1 MTKYKNKYRIEST
14 RLRNW
19 NYGDAA
25 LYFVTI
31 CTKNRVHY
39 FGEIENGIM
48 KPSVLGEIVISEWIK
63 TFEIRHDMN
72 LSMGEFVVMPNHFHA
87 IIGIGENEYN
97 NGNDTDDVMDTDD
110 GMDMDDGMGTD
121 DGMDT
126 GGGMDADGDMDADGG
141 RGAMHRTSTR
151 GVSMRGV
158 STDRISTRGV
168 SMCGVS
174 MRGVSTDRIS
184 TRDVSTDRISMRG
197 VSTNHGVSTFGPQSK
212 NLASI
217 MRGFKSSVTVF
228 ARKNNIDFQWQSL
241 YHDHIIRNEKSFI
254 NISNYIINN
263 PLNWKE
269 DNFFKSE

>member
-14 RLRNW
+14 RLKNW

-48 KPSVLGEIVISEWIK
+48 KPSVLGEIVMSEWIK
-63 TFEIRHDMN
+63 TFELRHDMN

-97 NGNDTDDVMDTDD
+97 NGNDTDGDMDT
-110 GMDMDDGMGTD
+110 DDGMGTD
-121 DGMDT
+121 D
-126 GGGMDADGDMDADGG
+126 G

-151 GVSMRGV
+151 GVSMHGV
-158 STDRISTRGV
+158 STDRI
-168 SMCGVS
+168 
-174 MRGVSTDRIS
+174 STDRIS
-184 TRDVSTDRISMRG
+184 TRDVSTNHVSMR
-197 VSTNHGVSTFGPQSK
+197 GVSTFGPQSK

>member
-14 RLRNW
+14 RLQSW
-19 NYGDAA
+19 NYGNAA

-48 KPSVLGEIVISEWIK
+48 KPTVLGEIVISEWIK
-63 TFEIRHDMN
+63 TFEIRKDMN

-87 IIGIGENEYN
+87 IIGIGENIYN
-97 NGNDTDDVMDTDD
+97 NGNDNIDRDAMHCVSTSDKDAKHRVSTDKD
-110 GMDMDDGMGTD
+110 
-121 DGMDT
+121 
-126 GGGMDADGDMDADGG
+126 
-141 RGAMHRTSTR
+141 AMHR
-151 GVSMRGV
+151 
-158 STDRISTRGV
+158 
-168 SMCGVS
+168 
-174 MRGVSTDRIS
+174 
-184 TRDVSTDRISMRG
+184 
-197 VSTNHGVSTFGPQSK
+197 VSTFGAQSK

-217 MRGFKSSVTVF
+217 IRGFKSSVTVF

-241 YHDHIIRNEKSFI
+241 FHDHIIRNEKSFI

-263 PLNWKE
+263 PINWKE

>member
-14 RLRNW
+14 RLKNW

-97 NGNDTDDVMDTDD
+97 NGND
-110 GMDMDDGMGTD
+110 MDDGMGTND
-121 DGMDT
+121 DMDTDGGMDT
-126 GGGMDADGDMDADGG
+126 DDG

-168 SMCGVS
+168 SMRGISTDHVSTDHVSTNRVS
-174 MRGVSTDRIS
+174 MR
-184 TRDVSTDRISMRG
+184 
-197 VSTNHGVSTFGPQSK
+197 GVSTFGPQSK